1 MSRTVFPLV
10 VSDIS
15 ALARSLKQQLAGS
28 ETPPGHVELLNII
41 ARSAG
46 YRNFQHF
53 RAQFD
58 ARDALENALLLA
70 APAPEPEPV
79 DFVRLK
85 RVLRYFDAEGRLA
98 RWPSKAGLREPCLW
112 VLWSRIPSAMVFDE
126 REIDRLL
133 HANHLFG
140 DHCLLRREL
149 FERGL
154 VSRTPDGGEYRRIE
168 RKPPPDALALIR
180 HLKAAAHRAA

>member
-15 ALARSLKQQLAGS
+15 VLARSLKQQLAAS
-28 ETPPGHVELLNII
+28 EAAPGHVELLNII

-58 ARDALENALLLA
+58 ARDALENSPLLA

-79 DFVRLK
+79 DYVRLK
-85 RVLRYFDAEGRLA
+85 RVVRYFDAQGRLS
-98 RWPSKAGLREPCLW
+98 RWPSKAGQREPCLW
-112 VLWSRIPSAMVFDE
+112 VIWSRLPSAMVFGE

-133 HANHLFG
+133 QANHLFG

-154 VSRTPDGGEYRRIE
+154 VSRTPDGREYRRIE
-168 RKPPPDALALIR
+168 RKPPPDALELIR
-180 HLKAAAHRAA
+180 HLKAIASRAA